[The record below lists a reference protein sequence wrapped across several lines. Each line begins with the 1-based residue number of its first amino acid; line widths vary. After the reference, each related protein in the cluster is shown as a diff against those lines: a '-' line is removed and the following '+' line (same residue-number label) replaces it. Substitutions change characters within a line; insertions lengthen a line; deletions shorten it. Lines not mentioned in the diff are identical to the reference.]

1 MGLNLGNF
9 GGMNSGKALTS
20 ILGGLK
26 GGLPGKSSF
35 NVSSLATMLNTIT
48 SPGGMDSTVNYTYK
62 YKVAT
67 YQLIIPSKK
76 EPINILKSAIE
87 KIIITKNY
95 DQCIHPIL
103 EIVTT
108 LPPKLH
114 DEIKKNKQE
123 AKIRLKI
130 QKCQYNSADG
140 SMARAKSWIDG
151 TFSLIM
157 DDESDFKEKDAYEEA
172 NKAMKAPSDA
182 VFNPA
187 DYSTEYTL
195 SLWNMD
201 HINAMRKPVND
212 IFKDC
217 TISSAISNL
226 YSKATGIK
234 KILIS
239 PLDNTKK
246 YSEVRIKPMNLMN
259 VPAYLD
265 KIYGTYYSGSSV
277 FLDFR
282 CLYFLS
288 KNGVCDAKEKGEYT
302 RTIFR
307 VPKSTS
313 SARQKVGTTI
323 DDKNKF
329 FYMYLTTEN
338 IDFTSP
344 SNTKDALEGNNVS
357 FVDPKNNETTNVEGA
372 GEQNGSGNSR
382 IMEDNYNNEF
392 NKSTVLSEVVESSKV
407 ATITLYDYD
416 DDAMT
421 PNKEFVIT
429 FDDSELSNRNGFY
442 RLLESNIILN
452 RGQSELEI
460 TGMHKLAFKAPAS
473 SGDTGNKGKAETMQ
487 NMSPSAINSP
497 ANQTAIANATGKPVS
512 GLNTN
517 STSQAFVPQAPQPR
531 TTKLNESTINV
542 SGSTQNSVTKN
553 KNYSYDSLGNLKG
566 VDIPEYNRVKESDS
580 IAVRNAKIAK
590 QQKTL
595 PSQAPQP
602 KLKSNI

>member
-1 MGLNLGNF
+1 
-9 GGMNSGKALTS
+9 
-20 ILGGLK
+20 
-26 GGLPGKSSF
+26 
-35 NVSSLATMLNTIT
+35 
-48 SPGGMDSTVNYTYK
+48 
-62 YKVAT
+62 
-67 YQLIIPSKK
+67 
-76 EPINILKSAIE
+76 
-87 KIIITKNY
+87 
-95 DQCIHPIL
+95 
-103 EIVTT
+103 
-108 LPPKLH
+108 
-114 DEIKKNKQE
+114 
-123 AKIRLKI
+123 
-130 QKCQYNSADG
+130 
-140 SMARAKSWIDG
+140 
-151 TFSLIM
+151 
-157 DDESDFKEKDAYEEA
+157 
-172 NKAMKAPSDA
+172 
-182 VFNPA
+182 
-187 DYSTEYTL
+187 
-195 SLWNMD
+195 
-201 HINAMRKPVND
+201 
-212 IFKDC
+212 
-217 TISSAISNL
+217 
-226 YSKATGIK
+226 
-234 KILIS
+234 
-239 PLDNTKK
+239 
-246 YSEVRIKPMNLMN
+246 
-259 VPAYLD
+259 
-265 KIYGTYYSGSSV
+265 
-277 FLDFR
+277 
-282 CLYFLS
+282 
-288 KNGVCDAKEKGEYT
+288 
-302 RTIFR
+302 
-307 VPKSTS
+307 
-313 SARQKVGTTI
+313 
-323 DDKNKF
+323 
-329 FYMYLTTEN
+329 MYLTTEN
-338 IDFTSP
+338 TDFTSP

-517 STSQAFVPQAPQPR
+517 STSQPFTPQAPQPR